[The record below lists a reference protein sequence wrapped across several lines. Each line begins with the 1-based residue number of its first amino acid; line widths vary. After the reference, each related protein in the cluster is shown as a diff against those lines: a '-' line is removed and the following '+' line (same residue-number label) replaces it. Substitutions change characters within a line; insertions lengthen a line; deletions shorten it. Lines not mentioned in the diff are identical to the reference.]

1 MTVATSKSL
10 VIYPSQATSK
20 LFLFR
25 LLSVFQFQTFL
36 AKKVLMVIKIGL
48 KQYDSVFK
56 IQFQIVIIK
65 LHKQRQQGNNIKWSI
80 MAKR

>member
-1 MTVATSKSL
+1 
-10 VIYPSQATSK
+10 
-20 LFLFR
+20 
-25 LLSVFQFQTFL
+25 
-36 AKKVLMVIKIGL
+36 MVIKIGL